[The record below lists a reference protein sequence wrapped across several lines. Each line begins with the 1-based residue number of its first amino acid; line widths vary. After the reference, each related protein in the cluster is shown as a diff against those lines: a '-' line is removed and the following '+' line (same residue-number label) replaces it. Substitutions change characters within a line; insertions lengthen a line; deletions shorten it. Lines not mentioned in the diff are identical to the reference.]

1 MTKRMGWD
9 FNCKLHHDLTDP
21 RFRLGLFGQFRLIG
35 HNGRIELGQHKPP
48 GLLAWLACAGP
59 EPQQRERVMA
69 LLWGSFP
76 ERQAHQS
83 LRQALM
89 GLRRILGND
98 AIVGG
103 HTHVGIRP
111 GVIDCDI
118 TVFER
123 LIGRGDQR
131 SLDDA
136 LKLYVGPFLAN
147 IFLLKD
153 EEWTEWAQS
162 EQQRLNALA
171 LGIALKLSTTEFDAG
186 RWQTAL
192 EFAQRAITIDN
203 LREEAHRLV
212 IIALMADGR
221 HSDALK
227 HFDALTALLKKE
239 LDVTPDPATHLL
251 MQKWRGPMTDKHRA
265 TELPTTRDDAIRMAV
280 EREAWAIEARGKD
293 LHGAAKEQEL
303 TALLLRK
310 TAERLP

>member
-1 MTKRMGWD
+1 
-9 FNCKLHHDLTDP
+9 
-21 RFRLGLFGQFRLIG
+21 
-35 HNGRIELGQHKPP
+35 
-48 GLLAWLACAGP
+48 
-59 EPQQRERVMA
+59 MA

-76 ERQAHQS
+76 ERQAHQN

-153 EEWTEWAQS
+153 EEWTEWAQF
-162 EQQRLNALA
+162 EQQRLDAL
-171 LGIALKLSTTEFDAG
+171 
-186 RWQTAL
+186 
-192 EFAQRAITIDN
+192 
-203 LREEAHRLV
+203 AHRLV

-227 HFDALTALLKKE
+227 HFDALTALLKRE

-251 MQKWRGPMTDKHRA
+251 VQKWRGPMTDKHRA

-280 EREAWAIEARGKD
+280 EREAWAIKARGKD

-310 TAERLP
+310 MAERLP